1 MKTNMVDI
9 RKTVCKF
16 LLHYRSLYNDY
27 RKLTFITEYVVEDMC
42 YHYRTIKLLRYMGF
56 ISFDTLKRSYLM
68 LSTIRKGLYK

>member
-16 LLHYRSLYNDY
+16 LLHYRSVYNDY
-27 RKLTFITEYVVEDMC
+27 RKLLFITEYVVKDMSQ
-42 YHYRTIKLLRYMGF
+42 YYRTIRLLRSLGF
-56 ISFDTLKRSYLM
+56 ISFDTLKRSYIM

>member
-9 RKTVCKF
+9 RITVCKF

-27 RKLTFITEYVVEDMC
+27 RKLSFITEYVVEDMS
-42 YHYRTIKLLRYMGF
+42 YHYKTIKLLRYMGF

-68 LSTIRKGLYK
+68 LSTIRKGMYK